1 VPTALNH
8 DIPDFKEVE
17 DHKKAKETT
26 MKGLLE
32 ETITQVEKHI
42 EIKEDSKHWSEQELD
57 KIRQTII
64 NFRDERNWKPCHNEK
79 DLAISI
85 SLEANELLENFQWKT
100 SEEAVKDSKQNIK
113 EEMADI
119 LIYLVQLADKL
130 DIDLE
135 EEVLEKMKKNALK
148 YPVHKG

>member
-1 VPTALNH
+1 V
-8 DIPDFKEVE
+8 
-17 DHKKAKETT
+17 
-26 MKGLLE
+26 
-32 ETITQVEKHI
+32 
-42 EIKEDSKHWSEQELD
+42 D
-57 KIRQTII
+57 KIRQTIL
-64 NFRDERNWKPCHNEK
+64 NFRDERDWKQYHNEK

-100 SEEAVKDSKQNIK
+100 SEQAIGDSKQNIK

-135 EEVLEKMKKNALK
+135 EEVLAKMKKNALK
-148 YPVHKG
+148 YPVQKG